1 MRNIFTVIVVV
12 LAVLLAAPGAAAEG
26 PEAEVQKIIKQFQQG
41 VAEHDISKLEPL
53 VAEDMVAFE
62 NGGRNDGWKDFRDHH
77 LIPEF
82 KRPAPPMEWEF
93 IRVAA
98 TPEMA
103 WGYTKATFT
112 VTRRNGG
119 EEVELL
125 LWSIYVLE
133 KRDGDWKITVLDWSL
148 KVPRRRAG

>member
-1 MRNIFTVIVVV
+1 MRNIFIVVV
-12 LAVLLAAPGAAAEG
+12 LAVLLVTPGAAAEE
-26 PEAEVQKIIKQFQQG
+26 PEAAVRRIIKQFQEG
-41 VAEHDISKLEPL
+41 SAAHDISQLEPL

-82 KRPAPPMEWEF
+82 EGPAAPTEWEF
-93 IRVAA
+93 VRVVASG
-98 TPEMA
+98 EMA
-103 WGYTKATFT
+103 WGYTKSTIT
-112 VTRRNGG
+112 VTRRNG